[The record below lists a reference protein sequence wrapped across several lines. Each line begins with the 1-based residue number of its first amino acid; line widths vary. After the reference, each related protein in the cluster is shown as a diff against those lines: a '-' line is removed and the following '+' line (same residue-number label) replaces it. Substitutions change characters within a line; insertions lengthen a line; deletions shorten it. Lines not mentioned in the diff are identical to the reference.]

1 MDLKQV
7 VVLVTGGASGCGEG
21 TVRYFL
27 EKGARGAVILDLNE
41 ERANKIVTELGA
53 DRVLFVKTD
62 VSDTEAVEAAVKA
75 GVAKFGGI
83 NVIVNAAA
91 VGAPGKILGRDGP
104 MDMKKFVRAIQIN
117 LFGPVNV
124 IRAGIAEMAKNAPNA
139 DGERG
144 VIVNV
149 SSGAAYEGQIGQ
161 AAYSAAK
168 GGLVALN
175 MPLAREFAFHGV
187 RVMSVSLGMFDT
199 PLYEQVPPAV
209 KDDLIRQSLFPK
221 RMGRTDEF
229 AMCIE
234 EIVRNP
240 LHNARDYRF
249 DAGLILS
256 PHSK

>member
-7 VVLVTGGASGCGEG
+7 VALVTGGASGCGEG

-27 EKGARGAVILDLNE
+27 GKGAKGAVILDLNE
-41 ERANKIVTELGA
+41 ERANRIVAELGA
-53 DRVLFVKTD
+53 DKVLFVKTD

-91 VGAPGKILGRDGP
+91 IGAPGKILGRDGP

-124 IRAGIAEMAKNAPNA
+124 IRAGIAEMVKNAPNA

-168 GGLVALN
+168 AGLVGLN
-175 MPLAREFAFHGV
+175 MPLAREFAAHGV

-229 AMCIE
+229 AMCVE